1 MTNTRSALLSCVSAL
16 ALVLL
21 NSTERR
27 LYAQGTEEYNR
38 AIPKRDATGSV
49 RRVAAANAGAAIR
62 FVDTGVSRAAVRV
75 ANSKQALVALQRNP
89 AVVSIVPHCRFVYQH
104 GDAINGNPN
113 KGGGGGQQGQTIP
126 AGVVRVG

>member
-21 NSTERR
+21 NSTESR
-27 LYAQGTEEYNR
+27 LYAQGTEEYIVQFQNGTPP
-38 AIPKRDATGSV
+38 AA

-62 FVDTGVSRAAVRV
+62 FVYTGVSAAAVRV
-75 ANSKQALVALQRNP
+75 ANEQALVALQRNP
-89 AVVSIVPHCRFVYQH
+89 AVVSIVPNRPVFAYQH